1 MQSHALDPSDLS
13 LLLALVRGGT
23 LARAATA
30 LGVDASTVF
39 RKAQRIEKRLG
50 QRLFERSR
58 TGYRPTE
65 LAQGLAGHAER
76 IEAELEAAR
85 AATQARDAQVSG
97 LLRLSTTD
105 TLLQGLVLPALQRLA
120 HAHPRLQFE
129 LHAGNEPVNLT
140 RREADIALRA
150 TRRPPPHV
158 IGRELGTLRSAVY
171 GARPPGLAPG
181 RRPPAAPDL
190 ADCAWVAVDEA
201 LPEHLSVLWRRRHL
215 PRVQPQWRVNSILS
229 VFDAVRL
236 GLGVGIVPL
245 FLARSCEHIVPLTPP
260 LPECDTPLW
269 LLTHPESRHL
279 RRIATVASHLAEAI
293 ELPAKVASFEI
304 DKAHA

>member
-1 MQSHALDPSDLS
+1 MQSPALDPLDLQ

-23 LARAATA
+23 LARAAAA

-39 RKAQRIEKRLG
+39 RKAQRVERRLG
-50 QRLFERSR
+50 QRLFERNR
-58 TGYRPTE
+58 AGYRPTE
-65 LAQGLAGHAER
+65 LARDLAAHAER

-85 AATQARDAQVSG
+85 AAAQAGDARVGG
-97 LLRLSTTD
+97 LVRLSTTD

-120 HAHPRLQFE
+120 HEQPRLQFE

-140 RREADIALRA
+140 QREADIALRA

-158 IGRELGTLRSAVY
+158 IGRELGTIQAAVY
-171 GARPPGLAPG
+171 AARPAGARTPAP
-181 RRPPAAPDL
+181 PDL
-190 ADCAWVAVDEA
+190 AACPWVAPDEA
-201 LPEHLSVLWRRRHL
+201 LPDHPSVRWRRRHL

-236 GLGVGIVPL
+236 GLGVGIVPV
-245 FLARSCEHIVPLTPP
+245 FLARTCEHLVPLTPP
-260 LPECDTPLW
+260 LPECDTQLW

-279 RRIATVASHLAEAI
+279 RRIATVAAHLAQAI
-293 ELPAKVASFEI
+293 ALPPALRT
-304 DKAHA
+304 

>member
-1 MQSHALDPSDLS
+1 MQTPNHALDPSDLN

-58 TGYRPTE
+58 AGYQPTE
-65 LAQGLAGHAER
+65 LAQDLAGHAER

-97 LLRLSTTD
+97 LVRLSTTD
-105 TLLQGLVLPALQRLA
+105 TLLQGLVLPTLRRLA
-120 HAHPRLQFE
+120 HEHPRLQLE
-129 LHAGNEPVNLT
+129 LHAGNEAVNLT

-158 IGRELGTLRSAVY
+158 IGRELGTIRAAVY
-171 GARPPGLAPG
+171 AARPAG
-181 RRPPAAPDL
+181 RSGRGRHPAAPPDL
-190 ADCAWVAVDEA
+190 SAVPWVAPDEA

-245 FLARSCEHIVPLTPP
+245 FLARGCEHLVPLTPP

-279 RRIATVASHLAEAI
+279 RRIAKVAAHLAEAI
-293 ELPAKVASFEI
+293 ELP
-304 DKAHA
+304 

>member
-1 MQSHALDPSDLS
+1 MQAIIALMQTATHAIDPSDLT
-13 LLLALVRGGT
+13 LLLALVRSGT
-23 LARAATA
+23 LARAASA
-30 LGVDASTVF
+30 LGVDTSTVF

-58 TGYRPTE
+58 AGYQPTE
-65 LAQGLAGHAER
+65 LAQQLAGHAER
-76 IEAELEAAR
+76 IEAELDAAR

-97 LLRLSTTD
+97 LVRLSTTD

-120 HAHPRLQFE
+120 HEHPRLQFE

-158 IGRELGTLRSAVY
+158 IGRELGTIRAAVY
-171 GARPPGLAPG
+171 AARPVGSSGRAP
-181 RRPPAAPDL
+181 PAPDL
-190 ADCAWVAVDEA
+190 AGVPWVAPDDA

-236 GLGVGIVPL
+236 GLGVGIVPA
-245 FLARSCEHIVPLTPP
+245 FLARSCEQLVPLTPP
-260 LPECDTPLW
+260 LPECDTQLW

-279 RRIATVASHLAEAI
+279 RRIATVASRLAETI
-293 ELPAKVASFEI
+293 ELP
-304 DKAHA
+304 

>member
-1 MQSHALDPSDLS
+1 MQANLDPADLT

-23 LARAATA
+23 LARAASA

-39 RKAQRIEKRLG
+39 RKAQRIERHLG

-58 TGYRPTE
+58 AGYRPTE
-65 LAQGLAGHAER
+65 LAQSLAGHAER
-76 IEAELEAAR
+76 IETELEAAR
-85 AATQARDAQVSG
+85 AAAQAGDAQVSG
-97 LLRLSTTD
+97 LVRLSTTD
-105 TLLQGLVLPALQRLA
+105 TLLQGLVMPALQRLA

-150 TRRPPPHV
+150 TRRPPLHV
-158 IGRELGTLRSAVY
+158 IGRDLGTIHAAVY
-171 GARPPGLAPG
+171 AARPVGGGPM
-181 RRPPAAPDL
+181 PPVPDL
-190 ADCAWVAVDEA
+190 AACPWIAPDEA

-215 PRVQPQWRVNSILS
+215 PRVQPQWRVNSILA

-236 GLGVGIVPL
+236 GLGVGIVPT
-245 FLARSCEHIVPLTPP
+245 FLARTCEHLVALTPA
-260 LPECDTPLW
+260 LPDCDTQLW

-279 RRIATVASHLAEAI
+279 RRIATAAEHLARSI
-293 ELPAKVASFEI
+293 ELP
-304 DKAHA
+304 

>member
-1 MQSHALDPSDLS
+1 MQSTSHLLDPSDLS

-23 LARAATA
+23 LARAASA

-58 TGYRPTE
+58 AGYRPTE

-76 IEAELEAAR
+76 IESELEAAR
-85 AATQARDAQVSG
+85 AATRTRDAQLDG
-97 LLRLSTTD
+97 LVRLSTTD
-105 TLLQGLVLPALQRLA
+105 TLLHGLVLPALQRLG

-150 TRRPPPHV
+150 TRRPPPHLV
-158 IGRELGTLRSAVY
+158 GRELGTIRAAVY
-171 GARPPGLAPG
+171 GARPADLAPG
-181 RRPPAAPDL
+181 RQPPPPPDL
-190 ADCAWVAVDEA
+190 ADCAWVAPDEA
-201 LPEHLSVLWRRRHL
+201 LPDHLSVLWRRRHL

-236 GLGVGIVPL
+236 GLGVGIVPV
-245 FLARSCEHIVPLTPP
+245 FLAKTCEHLVPLTPP
-260 LPECDTPLW
+260 LPECDTQLW

-279 RRIATVASHLAEAI
+279 RRIATVAGHLADTI
-293 ELPAKVASFEI
+293 RLP
-304 DKAHA
+304 

>member
-1 MQSHALDPSDLS
+1 MIADMQPSDPPLEATDLT

-23 LARAATA
+23 LARAAAA

-58 TGYRPTE
+58 AGYRPTE

-85 AATQARDAQVSG
+85 AATQTRDARVTG
-97 LLRLSTTD
+97 LVRLSTTD
-105 TLLQGLVLPALQRLA
+105 TVLQGLVLPALQRLA
-120 HAHPRLQFE
+120 HAHPRLQYE

-150 TRRPPPHV
+150 TRRPPPHLV
-158 IGRELGTLRSAVY
+158 GRELGTIRAAVY
-171 GARPPGLAPG
+171 AARPADLAPG
-181 RRPPAAPDL
+181 RRPPPPPDL
-190 ADCAWVAVDEA
+190 ADCAWVAPDEA
-201 LPEHLSVLWRRRHL
+201 LPDHLSVLWRRRHL
-215 PRVQPQWRVNSILS
+215 PRLQPQWRVNSILS

-236 GLGVGIVPL
+236 GLGVGIVPV
-245 FLARSCEHIVPLTPP
+245 FLAKTCEHLVPLTPP
-260 LPECDTPLW
+260 LPECDTQLW

-279 RRIATVASHLAEAI
+279 RRIATVAGHLAETI
-293 ELPAKVASFEI
+293 SLP
-304 DKAHA
+304 

>member
-1 MQSHALDPSDLS
+1 MQTRSSPLDASELG

-23 LARAATA
+23 LARAAAA
-30 LGVDASTVF
+30 LGVDGSTVF
-39 RKAQRIEKRLG
+39 RNVQRIEKRLG
-50 QRLFERSR
+50 QRLFERGR
-58 TGYRPTE
+58 AGYRPTE
-65 LAQGLAGHAER
+65 LAQALAGHAER

-85 AATQARDAQVSG
+85 AVTQARDAQLSG
-97 LLRLSTTD
+97 LVRLSTTD

-158 IGRELGTLRSAVY
+158 IGRELGTIRAAVY
-171 GARPPGLAPG
+171 AARPAG
-181 RRPPAAPDL
+181 RRPPPPIDL
-190 ADCAWVAVDEA
+190 AECAWVAPDEA
-201 LPEHLSVLWRRRHL
+201 LPDHLSVLWRRRHL

-236 GLGVGIVPL
+236 GLGVGIVPV
-245 FLARSCEHIVPLTPP
+245 FLARTCEHLLPLTLP

-279 RRIATVASHLAEAI
+279 RRIAAAASHLAEAI
-293 ELPAKVASFEI
+293 ELP
-304 DKAHA
+304 

>member
-1 MQSHALDPSDLS
+1 MQSIIAAMQSTSHPLDPSDLS

-23 LARAATA
+23 LARAATT
-30 LGVDASTVF
+30 LGVDTSTVF

-58 TGYRPTE
+58 AGYRPTE

-85 AATQARDAQVSG
+85 AATRARDAQLDG
-97 LLRLSTTD
+97 LVRLSTTD
-105 TLLQGLVLPALQRLA
+105 TLLQGLVLPALQGLA
-120 HAHPRLQFE
+120 RAHSRLQFE

-140 RREADIALRA
+140 RREADVALRA
-150 TRRPPPHV
+150 TRRPPPHLV
-158 IGRELGTLRSAVY
+158 GRELGTIHAAVY
-171 GARPPGLAPG
+171 AARPPGLAPG
-181 RRPPAAPDL
+181 ERPPPPPDL
-190 ADCAWVAVDEA
+190 AGCAWVAPDEA
-201 LPEHLSVLWRRRHL
+201 LPDHLSVLWRRRHL

-236 GLGVGIVPL
+236 GLGVGIVPV
-245 FLARSCEHIVPLTPP
+245 FLAQTCEQLVPLTPP
-260 LPECDTPLW
+260 LPECDTQLW

-279 RRIATVASHLAEAI
+279 RRIATVASHLAGAI
-293 ELPAKVASFEI
+293 KLP
-304 DKAHA
+304 

>member
-1 MQSHALDPSDLS
+1 MIATMQSNSHPIEPADLT

-23 LARAATA
+23 LARAAAA
-30 LGVDASTVF
+30 LNIDASTVF
-39 RKAQRIEKRLG
+39 RKAQRIERRLG

-58 TGYRPTE
+58 AGYRPTE
-65 LAQGLAGHAER
+65 LAQGLAAHAER

-85 AATQARDAQVSG
+85 AATQARDAQVTG
-97 LLRLSTTD
+97 LVRLSTTD

-150 TRRPPPHV
+150 TRRPPPHLV
-158 IGRELGTLRSAVY
+158 GRELGTIRAAVY
-171 GARPPGLAPG
+171 GARPAGLAPS
-181 RRPPAAPDL
+181 RRPPPAPDL
-190 ADCAWVAVDEA
+190 ADCAWVAPDEA
-201 LPEHLSVLWRRRHL
+201 LPDHLSVLWRRRHL

-236 GLGVGIVPL
+236 GLGVGIVPV
-245 FLARSCEHIVPLTPP
+245 FLARTCEHLIALTPP
-260 LPECDTPLW
+260 LPECDTQLW

-279 RRIATVASHLAEAI
+279 RRIATVASHLAGSIA
-293 ELPAKVASFEI
+293 LP
-304 DKAHA
+304 

>member
-1 MQSHALDPSDLS
+1 MQTSTLDPADLT
-13 LLLALVRGGT
+13 LLLALVRAGT
-23 LARAATA
+23 LARAASA

-39 RKAQRIEKRLG
+39 RKAQRVERRLG

-58 TGYRPTE
+58 AGYQPTD
-65 LAQGLAGHAER
+65 LAQELAGHAER

-85 AATQARDAQVSG
+85 AATQVRDAQASG
-97 LLRLSTTD
+97 LVRVSTTD

-120 HAHPRLQFE
+120 PRHPRLQFE

-158 IGRELGTLRSAVY
+158 IGRELGTIRAAVY
-171 GARPPGLAPG
+171 AARPIGAGPV
-181 RRPPAAPDL
+181 PAMPDL
-190 ADCAWVAVDEA
+190 ATCPWIAPDEA
-201 LPEHLSVLWRRRHL
+201 LPEHLSVQWRRRHL

-229 VFDAVRL
+229 VFDAIRL
-236 GLGVGIVPL
+236 GLGVGIVPT
-245 FLARSCEHIVPLTPP
+245 FLAGTCKHLVALTPP

-279 RRIATVASHLAEAI
+279 RRIATVAAHLA
-293 ELPAKVASFEI
+293 VSI
-304 DKAHA
+304 DL